1 MVGEHFD
8 SSSEHRGQGGP
19 ESMPRGSFLGVHF
32 ACCNVYARVYVNRA
46 GSHYVGYCPALCS
59 PDLDPHRPE
68 RVRRP
73 VFYCV
78 LS

>member
-46 GSHYVGYCPALCS
+46 GSHYVGYCPRCA
-59 PDLDPHRPE
+59 
-68 RVRRP
+68 RRISIRIGP
-73 VFYCV
+73 NGCDDRFFTAY
-78 LS
+78 